1 MAGAGKTTVG
11 KALSSHIGY
20 EFLDTD
26 KIIENLYGKSK
37 DIIDSE
43 GQDRFRAIEEEVL
56 LSTKFNE
63 TLLATGGSA
72 VFSHLAMKFIRE
84 KSYVIYLEVN
94 FETIL
99 DRVSDFKERGFI
111 KDPNQTVEDAY
122 KKREILYKRYSDHTV
137 TNNRDIEDCVQK
149 ILTKLKL

>member
-1 MAGAGKTTVG
+1 MAGAGKTSVG
-11 KALSSHIGY
+11 KALSLELGY

-26 KIIENLYGKSK
+26 KIIEISYGKSK

-72 VFSHLAMKFIRE
+72 VFSHLAMEFIKE
-84 KSYVIYLEVN
+84 KSYVIHLDVN

-99 DRVSDFKERGFI
+99 ARVSDFKERGFI
-111 KDPNQTVEDAY
+111 KDPNQTIKDAF
-122 KKREILYKRYSDHTV
+122 KEREILYKHYSDYTV
-137 TNNRDIEDCVQK
+137 TNNGHIEDCVQK
-149 ILTKLKL
+149 ILTTLNL

>member
-37 DIIDSE
+37 NIIDSE

>member
-20 EFLDTD
+20 KFLDTD

-72 VFSHLAMKFIRE
+72 VFSHLAMKFIGE

>member
-1 MAGAGKTTVG
+1 MAGAGKTSVG
-11 KALSSHIGY
+11 KALSSQIGY

-43 GQDRFRAIEEEVL
+43 GQDRFRTIEEEVL

-99 DRVSDFKERGFI
+99 DRVSDFEERGFI

>member
-1 MAGAGKTTVG
+1 MAGAGKTSVG
-11 KALSSHIGY
+11 KALSLKLGY

-26 KIIENLYGKSK
+26 RIIENLYGKSK
-37 DIIDSE
+37 DIIDFE

-56 LSTKFNE
+56 LSTKFNK

-72 VFSHLAMKFIRE
+72 VFSDLAMKFIKE
-84 KSYVIYLEVN
+84 KSCVIYLDVN

-99 DRVSDFKERGFI
+99 ERVSDFKERGFI
-111 KDPNQTVEDAY
+111 KDSNQTVKDAF
-122 KKREILYKRYSDHTV
+122 KKREILYKHYTDYTV
-137 TNNRDIEDCVQK
+137 TNNGHIEDCVQK

>member
-1 MAGAGKTTVG
+1 MAGAGKTSVG
-11 KALSSHIGY
+11 KALSSQIGY

-43 GQDRFRAIEEEVL
+43 GQDRFRTIEEEVL
-56 LSTKFNE
+56 LSTKFNK

-99 DRVSDFKERGFI
+99 ERVSDFKERGFI

-122 KKREILYKRYSDHTV
+122 KKREILYKHYSDHTV
-137 TNNRDIEDCVQK
+137 TNNRDIVDCVQK

>member
-11 KALSSHIGY
+11 KALSSHVGY

-43 GQDRFRAIEEEVL
+43 GQDRFRTIEEEVL
-56 LSTKFNE
+56 LSIKFNE

-111 KDPNQTVEDAY
+111 KDPNQTIADAF
-122 KKREILYKRYSDHTV
+122 KKREILYKHYSDHTV
-137 TNNRDIEDCVQK
+137 TNNRDIGDCVHK
-149 ILTKLKL
+149 ILTEFKL

>member
-1 MAGAGKTTVG
+1 MAGAGKTSVG

-43 GQDRFRAIEEEVL
+43 GQDRFRTIEEEVL
-56 LSTKFNE
+56 LSIKFNE

-122 KKREILYKRYSDHTV
+122 KKREILYGRYSDYTV

>member
-1 MAGAGKTTVG
+1 MAGAGKTSVG

-94 FETIL
+94 FETIM

-137 TNNRDIEDCVQK
+137 TNNRDIEDCIHK